1 MQNDLSSNSD
11 TLLMPPE
18 LVRQAAE
25 QTSDPIAIVTE
36 AIGKLASDPGSV
48 YEEPVLTAL
57 KTIRQK
63 DEATYA
69 RLTAQARGCKT
80 RLDKLTA
87 LDRDS
92 HQDSAQD
99 DILRLAQSNCTFN
112 RDADGRCIAIVNN
125 ESHREVYYVDGSGF
139 DDWLRSAYFAAY
151 RRGISDMQLAT
162 AIATLSAIGKHQGS
176 EQEVYMRCARLGE
189 AYYIDLCDGKWRAI
203 RVDKNSWEIVEKP
216 PVLFVRT
223 KTMRPLPEPRT
234 PGRLDKLWAHINIPE
249 DRRLLLLTW
258 VIDCFRPDT
267 PFPILELS
275 GEQGSAK
282 SSTQRHLRDLTD
294 PNKVA
299 LRGRPKTVEDIYVGA
314 ANNWLVSFENLSHL
328 TQEQQDALCTL
339 ATGGGFATRQF
350 YTNGEEHVLE
360 SKRPVVL
367 NGINPVASQPDLIE
381 RAISIEAPVIPPERR
396 KDEQALEAAWQED
409 YPFILA
415 GLLDAFSAALRQ
427 LPDIKLTHKQRMADF
442 QLLGEAIACG
452 QRQPPGYFSKLYTDA
467 VGEGTDR
474 SLETYGVANALPMLL
489 AWPAKQ
495 PWEGTFLTLLS
506 DLNGLRGVDRSHWPV
521 SPRGLA
527 NQLKRIAPGLRGRG
541 ILVENLGHTRKG
553 AAVRISLRGEGKK

>member
-1 MQNDLSSNSD
+1 
-11 TLLMPPE
+11 
-18 LVRQAAE
+18 
-25 QTSDPIAIVTE
+25 
-36 AIGKLASDPGSV
+36 
-48 YEEPVLTAL
+48 
-57 KTIRQK
+57 
-63 DEATYA
+63 
-69 RLTAQARGCKT
+69 
-80 RLDKLTA
+80 
-87 LDRDS
+87 
-92 HQDSAQD
+92 
-99 DILRLAQSNCTFN
+99 
-112 RDADGRCIAIVNN
+112 
-125 ESHREVYYVDGSGF
+125 
-139 DDWLRSAYFAAY
+139 
-151 RRGISDMQLAT
+151 
-162 AIATLSAIGKHQGS
+162 
-176 EQEVYMRCARLGE
+176 
-189 AYYIDLCDGKWRAI
+189 
-203 RVDKNSWEIVEKP
+203 VEKP

-249 DRRLLLLTW
+249 DRRFLLLTW
-258 VIDCFRPDT
+258 ILDCYRPDT

-396 KDEQALEAAWQED
+396 KDEQALAAAWQED

-415 GLLDAFSAALRQ
+415 GLLDAFSEALRR
-427 LPDIKLTHKQRMADF
+427 LPDIKLAHKQRMADF
-442 QLLGEAIACG
+442 QLLGEAIARG
-452 QRQPPGYFSKLYTDA
+452 QGHPPGCFSKLYADA

-474 SLETYGVANALPMLL
+474 SLETYGIANALQVLMST
-489 AWPAKQ
+489 ARK
-495 PWEGTFLTLLS
+495 PWEGTFLMLMTALS
-506 DLNGLRGVDRSHWPV
+506 SLPGVDHSHWPK
-521 SPRGLA
+521 SARGLA
-527 NQLKRIAPGLRGRG
+527 HQLKRVAPGLRRRG
-541 ILVENLGHTRKG
+541 IHVENLGHSRRGST
-553 AAVRISLRGEGKK
+553 VRISFLASGKG